1 MVLPCIQGLKGGGG
15 TSRNSTSH
23 QRDHSSVKSLP
34 YRPPHYDL
42 GQVNYSLNFCFFGV
56 TSKGFQYE
64 DAEVE
69 LACRHFL
76 GINAWRHRKWRN
88 QGWAEGEEAKL
99 QQSLSQSRGEIWSIH
114 DTSELVL
121 VGQGG
126 QAFILMPGSIIYV
139 NSSEYAWHWT
149 RGWQP
154 SLSGSTSFPSRRTRQ
169 CISMPT
175 TLVCRTN
182 PTYVILNE
190 IS

>member
-1 MVLPCIQGLKGGGG
+1 MLIGCLTKKLKTRTELNHSADGPSLHSGFEGGG

-76 GINAWRHRKWRN
+76 GINA
-88 QGWAEGEEAKL
+88 
-99 QQSLSQSRGEIWSIH
+99 
-114 DTSELVL
+114 
-121 VGQGG
+121 
-126 QAFILMPGSIIYV
+126 
-139 NSSEYAWHWT
+139 
-149 RGWQP
+149 
-154 SLSGSTSFPSRRTRQ
+154 
-169 CISMPT
+169 
-175 TLVCRTN
+175 
-182 PTYVILNE
+182 
-190 IS
+190 